1 MDFQSESAAIYVL
14 VSKSTFAPF
23 CSYIAELIV
32 APATSGSKSFQFQVV
47 ASLYLVMVVI
57 MVATN
62 YKMKERTRRPPRGQ
76 REQEEKREEEVEH
89 LINIFHFSIISIIN
103 SAQEVDSSVTMEG
116 RVINARLPRGVVE
129 V

>member
-1 MDFQSESAAIYVL
+1 M
-14 VSKSTFAPF
+14 
-23 CSYIAELIV
+23 
-32 APATSGSKSFQFQVV
+32 V

-62 YKMKERTRRPPRGQ
+62 YKMKERTRRPPRAQ

>member
-1 MDFQSESAAIYVL
+1 
-14 VSKSTFAPF
+14 
-23 CSYIAELIV
+23 
-32 APATSGSKSFQFQVV
+32 
-47 ASLYLVMVVI
+47 

-62 YKMKERTRRPPRGQ
+62 YKMKERTRRPPRGE

-89 LINIFHFSIISIIN
+89 LMIIFDIFFCFFLFLINISNIFFSLDQQITTLN
-103 SAQEVDSSVTMEG
+103 SGQEVESSVTMEG

>member
-62 YKMKERTRRPPRGQ
+62 YKMKERTRRPPRAE

-89 LINIFHFSIISIIN
+89 LINSFHHIISIIN

-116 RVINARLPRGVVE
+116 REINARLPRGVVE